1 MNVLG
6 YDMELTVFKKKT
18 LSKIKNKMHEGSI
31 SDLYSERLFA
41 YLHPEDYEIPK
52 EEAGRYIFSE
62 STRVFDE
69 FFDRKIDN
77 DEVIIIDEKTYKQMY
92 GWLENKLKTTTLYD
106 LVDGRENEI
115 GIDLIIRIYKNM
127 REEVIDF
134 ENEFV
139 IYTHDW

>member
-1 MNVLG
+1 M
-6 YDMELTVFKKKT
+6 
-18 LSKIKNKMHEGSI
+18 
-31 SDLYSERLFA
+31 
-41 YLHPEDYEIPK
+41 
-52 EEAGRYIFSE
+52 
-62 STRVFDE
+62 FDE
-69 FFDRKIDN
+69 FFNRKIDN

-115 GIDLIIRIYKNM
+115 GIDSIIRIYKNM

>member
-1 MNVLG
+1 
-6 YDMELTVFKKKT
+6 MELTVFKKKT
-18 LSKIKNKMHEGSI
+18 LSKIKNKIHEGSI
-31 SDLYSERLFA
+31 SDLYSECLFA
-41 YLHPEDYEIPK
+41 YLYPEDYEIPK
-52 EEAGRYIFSE
+52 EEVGRYICSE

-69 FFDRKIDN
+69 FFNRKIDN

-115 GIDLIIRIYKNM
+115 GIDSIIRTYKNM